1 MKRPPLHLLTLR
13 FTDPAME
20 RNYLTHDFPRLVSQ
34 GRISCLIAIVCYLAL
49 GLFFDHALFPPDARE
64 QVWQIR
70 LTALLVPLTVLLL
83 SFHPLFRRVNYLLL
97 ALIGLAG
104 GLGVIAMSQHLPPE
118 RLTFYYPGIMVVAFF
133 TYNLAGTRFIYA
145 SAVDIVLFATYN
157 LAALARPDFPS
168 MTLAIHDLYIGMA
181 NLIGGAAGYLTE
193 QQRRRLFFSEF
204 KLRSAVKSAEAAR
217 YEADQANAAKSR
229 FLAAVS
235 HDLRQPIH
243 AQGLFLD
250 ALRQTTLTPR
260 QQELAAHIGATSEAA
275 GQMLH
280 TLMDFSRIDA
290 GVIQPQLQAF
300 ALQPLLNRIERE
312 FMPLADARG
321 LAYRSRET
329 RLAAFSDPAMIEMI
343 LRNLVANAI
352 RYTERGGLLLVCR
365 KRGAQVALRV
375 VDTGIGIDV
384 SAQEE
389 VFREF
394 HQLGNPERERTKG
407 LGLGL
412 AIVKGLALRLG
423 HPLALRSVPG
433 QGSCFEI
440 LLPQADAASIAAQ
453 PATLPALARPQGLQ
467 ILLVEDDSAVRA
479 GTRELLLGWGFSCD
493 AVEDLAPALAVA
505 RKRAPSLVICDFRL
519 REYRTG
525 PQVIASLRAELGYE
539 LPALLITGD
548 TAPDHIRQAQAS
560 GIPLL
565 HKPVAPAELYRQIVS
580 LLDSQPVRS
589 PVGATK

>member
-13 FTDPAME
+13 FINPAVE
-20 RNYLTHDFPRLVSQ
+20 QDYLTHDFPRLVSQ
-34 GRISCLIAIVCYLAL
+34 GRISCLIAMVCYLTL
-49 GLFFDHALFPPDARE
+49 GFFFDHELFPPEAME

-83 SFHPLFRRVNYLLL
+83 SFHPLFRRVNYLPL

-104 GLGVIAMSQHLPPE
+104 GLGLIAMSQHLPPD
-118 RLTFYYPGIMVVAFF
+118 RLALYYPALIPVVFF
-133 TYNLAGTRFIYA
+133 TYNLTGTRFVYA
-145 SAVDIVLFATYN
+145 TAVDIALFTTYN
-157 LAALARPDFPS
+157 LAALARPDFPP
-168 MTLAIHDLYIGMA
+168 MTLGLHDFDLGIA

-193 QQRRRLFFSEF
+193 QQRRLLFFSEL
-204 KLRSAVKSAEAAR
+204 KLRSAVENAEAAR
-217 YEADQANAAKSR
+217 HEADQANEAKSR

-250 ALRQTTLTPR
+250 ALRQTTLTSK
-260 QQELAAHIGATSEAA
+260 QQELAAHIGATSEAT

-280 TLMDFSRIDA
+280 TLMDYSRIDS
-290 GVIQPQLQAF
+290 GVIQPQPRAF

-329 RLAAFSDPAMIEMI
+329 RLAVFSDPALIEMI

-352 RYTERGGLLLVCR
+352 RYTERGGLLLACR
-365 KRGAQVALRV
+365 KRGNQVALSV
-375 VDTGIGIDV
+375 IDTGIGIEA
-384 SAQEE
+384 SAQEA
-389 VFREF
+389 VFKEF

-412 AIVKGLALRLG
+412 AIVKGLALCLG
-423 HPLALRSVPG
+423 HPLGLRSIPG
-433 QGSCFEI
+433 RGSCFEI
-440 LLPQADAASIAAQ
+440 LLPLADAASVTAQ
-453 PATLPALARPQGLQ
+453 PTTLPALAQPQGLR
-467 ILLVEDDSAVRA
+467 ILLVEDNAAVRA
-479 GTRELLLGWGFSCD
+479 GTRELLLGWGFTCD

-505 RKRAPSLVICDFRL
+505 REHAPSLVICDFRL
-519 REYRTG
+519 REHRTG
-525 PQVIASLRAELGYE
+525 LQVIASLRAELGCE

-548 TAPDHIRQAQAS
+548 TAPDRIRQAQAS
-560 GIPLL
+560 GIPML
-565 HKPVAPAELYRQIVS
+565 HKPVVPTELYRQIVS
-580 LLDSQPVRS
+580 LLDKQP
-589 PVGATK
+589 GLAMK